1 MKKLVFLISLALAS
15 VLMGKVPFN
24 TLYIEIEKIRYEG
37 DPELIKNAE
46 ENSDMLRKYKSIQ
59 KIWVNVSENSYLMI
73 EEPQKGN
80 DQVAKN
86 GKLKYKEKHYTL
98 DYDMNFAWDGT
109 SIESERIYDN
119 YTTDVP
125 NYIFL
130 KGKLAK
136 KVKITTGDG
145 EKRMAH
151 IYAYRVL
158 DPADEDQSNAY
169 IQEIESSDMP
179 KEDKEREIQA
189 ALDALDN
196 KAVKYLE
203 WIWVDEEKNE
213 LQMFLR
219 KHETAGNVKIEQ
231 NVIKLVV
238 DKDFDDKIFEKT
250 LKEFKVKVVKG

>member
-1 MKKLVFLISLALAS
+1 MLTFA
-15 VLMGKVPFN
+15 VLFCKVPFG

-37 DPELIKNAE
+37 DAELIKNAE
-46 ENSDMLRKYKSIQ
+46 ENSDMLRKYKSVQ
-59 KIWVNVSENSYLMI
+59 KIWVNVTENSYLMI

-80 DQVAKN
+80 DQVTKN
-86 GKLKYKEKHYTL
+86 GKLKYKDKHYTL
-98 DYDMNFAWDGT
+98 DYDMKFAWDGT
-109 SIESERIYDN
+109 DIESERIYDN

-130 KGKLAK
+130 NGKLAK

-151 IYAYRVL
+151 IYAYRIL
-158 DPADEDQSNAY
+158 DPADEDQTNSY
-169 IQEIESSDMP
+169 IKEIESSDMP
-179 KEDKEREIQA
+179 QEDKDREIQA
-189 ALDALDN
+189 AQDALDN

-203 WIWVDEEKNE
+203 WIWVDDNKNE

-219 KHETAGNVKIEQ
+219 KHEIAGTVKIEQ

-238 DKDFDDKIFEKT
+238 DKDFDNSIFEKT
-250 LKEFKVKVVKG
+250 LKEFKVKIVKG

>member
-1 MKKLVFLISLALAS
+1 MKKLTFFIYFALVAA
-15 VLMGKVPFN
+15 LLGKVPFG
-24 TLYIEIEKIRYEG
+24 TLYIEIEKTRYEG

-46 ENSDMLRKYKSIQ
+46 ENSDMLRQYKSIQ
-59 KIWVNVSENSYLMI
+59 KIWVNVLENSYLMI
-73 EEPQKGN
+73 EEPLKGN
-80 DQVAKN
+80 DQVTKN
-86 GKLKYKEKHYTL
+86 GKLKYKERHYTL
-98 DYDMNFAWDGT
+98 DYDMKFAWDGT
-109 SIESERIYDN
+109 EIESERIYDN

-158 DPADEDQSNAY
+158 DPADEEQSNSY
-169 IQEIESSDMP
+169 IKEIESSDMP
-179 KEDKEREIQA
+179 QEEKEKEIQS
-189 ALDALDN
+189 ALDVLDN

-203 WIWVDEEKNE
+203 WIWVDESKNE

-231 NVIKLVV
+231 NIIKLIV
-238 DKDFDDKIFEKT
+238 DKDFDYDVFEKT
-250 LKEFKVKVVKG
+250 LSAFKVKVVKG